1 MKFAIQRQILQPKR
15 RPPRGGRGLKYN
27 INGGSLG
34 TITSPPSRGAW
45 IEILGPVTI
54 IFTFPL
60 SPPSRGAWIEIGW
73 ITGTVSGLGESPP
86 SRGAWI
92 EIIS

>member
-1 MKFAIQRQILQPKR
+1 M
-15 RPPRGGRGLKYN
+15 KYN

-92 EIIS
+92 EIIRLVQILIISQSRPPRGGRGLK